1 MVQWSVSDWL
11 VQHVDVQKKIVNL
24 TPGFLFHECLQ
35 MRIVGGRCYSFTKSS
50 LPAACQQCV
59 LKEKHS
65 FRDVRS
71 MYSACRPLL
80 TDHDRA
86 CAYLHSCA
94 VLSSPVLWK
103 GVWEGTAAFT
113 KGRYLLLPT
122 QSCKCDLRSQPR
134 ENVAPRV
141 IWTWLRTP
149 VSTCMCV
156 RDCVCSCIYRCLCGC
171 VVSMPSD
178 KNVCIKVIE

>member
-11 VQHVDVQKKIVNL
+11 VQHVDVQKKIVSL

-35 MRIVGGRCYSFTKSS
+35 MRIVGGRCYSFTKSF

-71 MYSACRPLL
+71 MYSACGPLL

-122 QSCKCDLRSQPR
+122 QVAVAWERRATGDLNVAKDTRLDLRVC
-134 ENVAPRV
+134 E
-141 IWTWLRTP
+141 
-149 VSTCMCV
+149 

-171 VVSMPSD
+171 VVSMRSD